1 MSFPGGV
8 NWTALSHQNEHLSH
22 QKTWCVLVMTAL
34 GHGGFSS
41 QSPCLTIL
49 PSLWPPALP
58 QRPLGQPSLCRQQ
71 NSAQWGWPHNDA
83 WNLECSN
90 GKKVQVTNKPRG
102 DTDSMDQ
109 SELPCRRH
117 EIGWSLEVNS
127 FSLYSFQ
134 GLAASLRGLWSS
146 AELGNLPHCTCSLSF
161 PLPLRSLLGDRA
173 FH

>member
-83 WNLECSN
+83 WNLECSRWQKGPGDQQATWRYWLN
-90 GKKVQVTNKPRG
+90 GPVRVALQETWDRMKPG
-102 DTDSMDQ
+102 GKF
-109 SELPCRRH
+109 LL
-117 EIGWSLEVNS
+117 SLF
-127 FSLYSFQ
+127 FSRTSCI
-134 GLAASLRGLWSS
+134 SS
-146 AELGNLPHCTCSLSF
+146 WLVKQCWAW
-161 PLPLRSLLGDRA
+161 
-173 FH
+173 